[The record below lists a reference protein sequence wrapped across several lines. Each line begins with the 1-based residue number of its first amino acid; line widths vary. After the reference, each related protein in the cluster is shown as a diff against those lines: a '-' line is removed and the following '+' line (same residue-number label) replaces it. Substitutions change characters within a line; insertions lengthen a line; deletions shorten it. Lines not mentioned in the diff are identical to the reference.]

1 MSCKNCIKNPVIQ
14 LTNNNIKLCKNHFIH
29 YFEKKVLRTIRKYD
43 LLGDCKRIGVA
54 VSGGKNSLIVLNI
67 LNNIINQRISKNIEL
82 IAIHIDEGIKGFSE
96 NNNKILKKFCNKN
109 KIKLKVYS
117 ITKEFPKIKKM
128 KIESPYA
135 VYGSLIR
142 CLLNKE
148 SRKLKIE
155 RLATGHNLD
164 SEAETIIMN
173 QLKNNIE
180 RSARLGVIT
189 GVKRDS
195 RFIQR
200 IKPLYF
206 ITGNEA
212 SLYARLNDIKDIK
225 NPYKDSFRTKVENML
240 SEMESKYPGT
250 KNNIINSF
258 LEVLPKLKEK
268 YDTKIKNCKLCAE
281 PCSSNICNTCKLLKL
296 C

>member
-128 KIESPYA
+128 KIESPYT

-225 NPYKDSFRTKVENML
+225 NPCKDSFRTKVENML